1 MTDVFRME
9 NIKAGYGDF
18 AAVEEAGISIPEGAM
33 VSLTGTNGSGKTT
46 LMNVAAGII
55 RPSSGRIML
64 NGADIT
70 GMEPEKRVSAGLTLV
85 PQGGRCFA
93 RMTVEDNLITGSYD
107 RRARKKSRD
116 LLEKV
121 YDLFPGLKDKRFQPA
136 GTLSGGERQMTA
148 IGRALMSDPSVILF
162 DELSLGLAPLVVKS
176 IYERLKELNDKE
188 RISILLVEQDT
199 VRAMRMSDYSYIM
212 FKGRIVLE
220 GKPGE
225 LSGERIRE
233 ANFGVK

>member
-1 MTDVFRME
+1 
-9 NIKAGYGDF
+9 
-18 AAVEEAGISIPEGAM
+18 
-33 VSLTGTNGSGKTT
+33 
-46 LMNVAAGII
+46 
-55 RPSSGRIML
+55 
-64 NGADIT
+64 
-70 GMEPEKRVSAGLTLV
+70 
-85 PQGGRCFA
+85 
-93 RMTVEDNLITGSYD
+93 
-107 RRARKKSRD
+107 
-116 LLEKV
+116 
-121 YDLFPGLKDKRFQPA
+121 
-136 GTLSGGERQMTA
+136 MTA

-212 FKGRIVLE
+212 LKGRIVLE

-233 ANFGVK
+233 AYFGVK